1 MSKVQ
6 IFASEL
12 GAGMTL
18 ANGNTVISV
27 TQYLYDSLLRMLSQT
42 VPFMTFGVSSL

>member
-12 GAGMTL
+12 EVGMTL
-18 ANGNTVISV
+18 ANGNTVISL
-27 TQYLYDSLLRMLSQT
+27 TQYL
-42 VPFMTFGVSSL
+42 